1 MIHGSR
7 NTVSG
12 SEEPLESVDI
22 VHDIRENDLLTADF
36 ADLFQNLPAA
46 FLCPQFCSCFL
57 LGRSVK
63 ERGRG
68 GFFQHGRILSIL
80 KEQPDG
86 AYDPFACGKLSL
98 GISWP

>member
-1 MIHGSR
+1 MSLSIQER
-7 NTVSG
+7 
-12 SEEPLESVDI
+12 LK
-22 VHDIRENDLLTADF
+22 DLRV
-36 ADLFQNLPAA
+36 QR
-46 FLCPQFCSCFL
+46 
-57 LGRSVK
+57 G
-63 ERGRG
+63 GRG